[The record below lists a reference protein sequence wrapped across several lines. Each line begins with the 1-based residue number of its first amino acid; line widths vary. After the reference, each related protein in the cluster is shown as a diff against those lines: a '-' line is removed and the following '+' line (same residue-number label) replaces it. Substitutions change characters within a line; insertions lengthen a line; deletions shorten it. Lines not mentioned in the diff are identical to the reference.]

1 MANSNLKIVDFFDDE
16 FSAFASYSA
25 FRGIGNYIDGAKPSS
40 RKVINAVKNL
50 KEKTK
55 VASLAARIVDTLEY
69 LHGQVSLEGVIS
81 GMAQNYPGSNN
92 INILEPKGDF
102 GSVCIQKAG
111 ASRYI
116 YINKEKIYDTLF
128 RSVDE
133 HILIEQEFE
142 GTKIEPQFYVPI
154 VPMILVNGSE
164 GIGTGFAQKILPR
177 NIKDIIQ
184 YLILCCIKPCGKP
197 YNVLPYFNGFK
208 GEIKKIDGF
217 SYEIYGKFERQ
228 NTSTILVTELPIG
241 YDIEKYCAILSKLE
255 DDKIITDFTDK
266 SEPKENKFLFEI
278 KASREFVKK
287 DDDFIINTLKLIK
300 RVTENFTCIGENNE
314 IVEFKSDTEILDA
327 YIKVRLAYY
336 EKRKEYLIRKIKE
349 DLMIAGSKFYFVK
362 LVLEDKIKVYKQTKQ
377 FILDQIEK
385 STVFPF
391 YKVDESFL
399 YLVNMPIHSFSSDTI
414 ATLKEDIEKKKLLLK
429 EVSDITIQ
437 DMWLRELK
445 ELQKELK

>member
-1 MANSNLKIVDFFDDE
+1 VQIKKFFDDE
-16 FSAFASYSA
+16 FSSFASYSA
-25 FRGIGNYIDGAKPSS
+25 FRGIGNFIDGAKPSS
-40 RKVINAVKNL
+40 RKVIHAVKNL

-116 YINKEKIYDTLF
+116 YINKEKIYDTIF

-133 HILIEQEFE
+133 HVLIEQEFE

-154 VPMILVNGSE
+154 IPMLLVNGSE

-177 NIKDIIQ
+177 NINEITEYIKNVISGKKNKNDI
-184 YLILCCIKPCGKP
+184 
-197 YNVLPYFNGFK
+197 LPYFNGFK
-208 GEIKKIDGF
+208 GEIKKLDGF

-241 YDIEKYCAILSKLE
+241 YDIEKYCAILAKLE

-287 DDDFIINTLKLIK
+287 DDEFIINTLKLIK

-314 IVEFKSDTEILDA
+314 IVEFKSDTEILDG
-327 YIKVRLAYY
+327 YIKVRLTYY
-336 EKRKEYLIRKIKE
+336 EKRKAYLIKKIKE
-349 DLMIAGSKFYFVK
+349 DLMIAGSKFFFVK
-362 LVLEDKIKVYKQTKQ
+362 LVLEDKIKVYRQTKQ
-377 FILDQIEK
+377 FILDQI
-385 STVFPF
+385 SANSSFPF
-391 YKVDESFL
+391 FKVDDSFN
-399 YLVNMPIHSFSSDTI
+399 YLVNMPIHSFSTDTI
-414 ATLKEDIEKKKLLLK
+414 STLKEDIEKKKLQLK
-429 EVSDITIQ
+429 EITDITIQ
-437 DMWLRELK
+437 DMWLKELK